1 MFYNK
6 ETLKK
11 SHWDYKKWHNVYQKS
26 RKKTFKI
33 PKSTLGNKIAG
44 KYEVDSKMGR
54 KPALP
59 ENVENKLV
67 TALKE
72 AARQGI
78 WISRQLLLKRTG
90 ELSKR
95 LSVSPLKKIHPLK
108 DCLADFEKDT
118 QT

>member
-1 MFYNK
+1 MSIRK
-6 ETLKK
+6 AG
-11 SHWDYKKWHNVYQKS
+11 
-26 RKKTFKI
+26 KKTFKI

-44 KYEVDSKMGR
+44 KSEVDSKMGR